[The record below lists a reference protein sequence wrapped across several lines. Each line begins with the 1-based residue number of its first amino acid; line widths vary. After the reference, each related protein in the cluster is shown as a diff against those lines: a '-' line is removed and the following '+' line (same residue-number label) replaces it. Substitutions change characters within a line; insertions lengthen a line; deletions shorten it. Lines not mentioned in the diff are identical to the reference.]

1 MERLFRE
8 RRSIENVGEIINKK
22 ESNMLEIDRCY
33 RIGTQEYRD
42 LSDTLIEKT
51 LNSENIVILGN
62 KNFFLNLKS
71 LISVK
76 NFLRIYTKAVNTP
89 LSYDDIKIFLL
100 CYDGIC
106 ECSVNQNKIVEY
118 SDKIREVFL
127 RKRMSINSS
136 SDVNPD
142 IELNTIQKVNVYTF
156 NYERKRD
163 KIKEIVVNSEKEKI
177 IFNII
182 STYKEYSEANINDAF
197 CDLNSIQKDLIENS
211 LILNSIRMFEI
222 QKDIDHF
229 ASLNNK
235 IKDID
240 INLVVKGIVHGTIN
254 FYN

>member
-8 RRSIENVGEIINKK
+8 RRSIENVGEIINNK
-22 ESNMLEIDRCY
+22 ELNMLEIDQY
-33 RIGTQEYRD
+33 YKIGTQEYRD
-42 LSDTLIEKT
+42 LSETLIEKT
-51 LNSENIVILGN
+51 LNNENIVILGN

-71 LISVK
+71 LISIK
-76 NFLRIYTKAVNTP
+76 NFLKIYAKAVNAP
-89 LSYDDIKIFLL
+89 LSYGDTKIFLL

-106 ECSVNQNKIVEY
+106 GCSVNQNKIVEY

-142 IELNTIQKVNVYTF
+142 IELNATQKVNMYTF
-156 NYERKRD
+156 NYEQKRN
-163 KIKEIVVNSEKEKI
+163 KIKEIVINSEKEKI

-182 STYKEYSEANINDAF
+182 STYKEYSEEDISNTF
-197 CDLNSIQKDLIENS
+197 CNLNNIQKDLIENS
-211 LILNSIRMFEI
+211 LILNSVRIFEI
-222 QKDIDHF
+222 QKDLDHF
-229 ASLNNK
+229 VSLNNK

-240 INLVVKGIVHGTIN
+240 INLVVKGIAHGTIN